1 MPIDPEIGF
10 TSDVIKDPN
19 RFVGRR
25 DLIQDCIRAVN
36 TPLGLIAIYGKRG
49 VGKSSLLRQ
58 IQQMALGDY
67 TIAKKAGLLHA
78 IPEKKRTYLT
88 VYYTADQFIK
98 DGIDLL
104 NRLCN
109 DQDELDGFL
118 RLVPNDGKELVEF
131 SRSKEVSGGA
141 DLQVVNWGVKG
152 VEDSKYARTVPGDIV
167 QTFKNYLSAIITHQV
182 KGRMKRDGILIIID
196 EFDVIKDKSGIG
208 SLIKSLSSDT
218 IKFAICGIGQDLS
231 EIVEDHA
238 SVERLLEEG
247 ALHVKP
253 MANSETREIFLT
265 AERLFKDQLK
275 FDNNVVN
282 EIVELSE
289 GYPYFAQLLGKECV
303 NQANSI
309 GKIAVGIELFNIVL
323 EDIKRGTAFPTLESS
338 YQRAIGNS
346 EGRQVVLHFLA
357 EQKNEG
363 EFFNEEGGKIILGTA
378 RREAKDLDIEY
389 VDQLMPRLVEVKYG
403 PILRKTGDRR
413 GEYEFVNPV
422 LRLYIRLR
430 NMN

>member
-1 MPIDPEIGF
+1 MIL
-10 TSDVIKDPN
+10 K
-19 RFVGRR
+19 
-25 DLIQDCIRAVN
+25 
-36 TPLGLIAIYGKRG
+36 GKRVLITG
-49 VGKSSLLRQ
+49 
-58 IQQMALGDY
+58 A
-67 TIAKKAGLLHA
+67 
-78 IPEKKRTYLT
+78 
-88 VYYTADQFIK
+88 
-98 DGIDLL
+98 
-104 NRLCN
+104 
-109 DQDELDGFL
+109 DGF
-118 RLVPNDGKELVEF
+118 
-131 SRSKEVSGGA
+131 
-141 DLQVVNWGVKG
+141 
-152 VEDSKYARTVPGDIV
+152 
-167 QTFKNYLSAIITHQV
+167 
-182 KGRMKRDGILIIID
+182 
-196 EFDVIKDKSGIG
+196 IG
-208 SLIKSLSSDT
+208 SHL
-218 IKFAICGIGQDLS
+218 
-231 EIVEDHA
+231 
-238 SVERLLEEG
+238 VERLLEEG